1 MKIVKWAAV
10 AVTALFV
17 LMNAGAVLDPGTD
30 VATPYRVVAA
40 VLALAGVVAV
50 VGLAMNA
57 TWGKAAVIVVGGLNL
72 ATSITG
78 LFTDLDGSAL
88 GIVVGGLGVV
98 LGALAQVRPKAG
110 TVVVP

>member
-17 LMNAGAVLDPGTD
+17 LMNAGAVPTADL
-30 VATPYRVVAA
+30 ATPYRVVAA

-50 VGLAMNA
+50 VGLGMNA

-98 LGALAQVRPKAG
+98 LGALTQARPKAG
-110 TVVVP
+110 TVVAP